1 MKLASRRV
9 CLFGRV
15 AGSVVAV
22 LFVMAA
28 VQAPSAG
35 AGTSVTGPGLRLPS
49 ALGALGGVPEVVG
62 LSPSQAQ
69 CGEPA
74 FTLTVIGTGFVAGS
88 VVLWNG
94 SPRDTG
100 VVSASVLTATVRDS
114 DVAEPGVAYVT
125 VKNPEPG
132 GGQSG
137 GARVFTILARAPEI
151 TGIAPRTVWSGGGDF
166 ELSVA
171 GEFFGDTS
179 VVQIAGVDA
188 PTTVVSSQRLQAVV
202 PARLIR
208 YAASLSVRVYTPPP
222 GGGLSEL
229 LFLEVVDDYVP
240 PVTRAEGLKT
250 TWNRVPVTLKLVATD
265 EGRGVEKTFYRVDG
279 GQYDTGNTVRIPAPS
294 NHSNDGMHLLQF
306 FSVDKLLNFEEP
318 PKSLSVG
325 IDTVP
330 PKTSVAAATAKAGG
344 RFAVRYLVYDALS
357 PTARD
362 ALLQIVDRSGDVVQ
376 RVSLGKPKTRT
387 WHTAAGVEA
396 DLAPGVYRMRV
407 LAHDLAGNAQ
417 AGVKSAALTVR

>member
-9 CLFGRV
+9 CLLGRV
-15 AGSVVAV
+15 VGLALAV
-22 LFVMAA
+22 LAMMAA
-28 VQAPSAG
+28 VLAPCAL
-35 AGTSVTGPGLRLPS
+35 AGTGAQSPSLALPS
-49 ALGALGGVPEVVG
+49 VLDVLGAVPDVVG
-62 LSPSQAQ
+62 LSPSQVQ

-74 FTLTVIGTGFVAGS
+74 FTLTVIGTGFVEGS

-100 VVSASVLTATVRDS
+100 VVSASVLTATVLDS
-114 DVAEPGVAYVT
+114 DVSAPGVAYVS
-125 VKNPEPG
+125 VINPQPG
-132 GGQSG
+132 GGQSA
-137 GARVFTILARAPEI
+137 GARVFTILAKAPEI
-151 TGIAPRTVWSGGGDF
+151 TGISPQTVWSGGGDF

-179 VVQIAGVDA
+179 VVQVAGVDA
-188 PTTVVSSQRLQAVV
+188 STTVVSSQRLQAVV
-202 PARLIR
+202 PAKLVR

-240 PVTRAEGLKT
+240 PVTRAEGLKS
-250 TWNRVPVTLKLVATD
+250 TWNRSAVTLKLVATD

-279 GQYDTGNTVRIPAPS
+279 GEYDAGNTVRIPAPS
-294 NHSNDGMHLLQF
+294 NHSNDGMHLLQY